1 MTAGTVLLDCLEP
14 PRPGSVADVTD
25 NVVNGQYGG
34 AVLRGPPPGPGVRPR
49 PWTSCP
55 RELPNRP
62 RAVAR
67 PPPESPVLL
76 ASAPAPARQEPLAR
90 LRSAW
95 FSSPR
100 ADLLA
105 GLVVALALI
114 PEAIS
119 FSIIAG
125 VDPKVGLY
133 ASFSI
138 AVIIS
143 FAGGRPA
150 MISAATGAMAL
161 VIVSLVKEHGVE
173 YLFAATI
180 LAGVFQVSLGA
191 LGVGRLMRFI
201 PRTVMVGFVNALAI
215 LIFLAQ
221 VDHFVGKGT
230 AVYVMVALGIAIMVG
245 LPKIT
250 TVVPAP
256 LVAIVVL
263 GFGGAALGISV
274 PTVGDMGAL
283 PDALPGIALPNVPF
297 DFHTLSIIAPY
308 AFTLAFVGL
317 LESLLTAQL
326 IDDITDTRSDKDRES
341 RGQGIANV
349 ATGFFGGMAGC
360 AMIGQSMIN
369 VKSGGRTRLSTLS
382 AGLFLITGILAF
394 GDLIAAIPMGAL
406 VAVMIIVAVSTFDW
420 NSIKIG
426 GLRRAP
432 RTETAVMVVTVAI
445 VVATHNLALGVA
457 GGVLLAAIFFARR
470 VAHIADV
477 TSVVDPDD
485 GRTRIYHVTG
495 ELFFA
500 STNELLHLFDYTDD
514 IDRAV
519 IDLNDA
525 HIWDTSAVA
534 ALDAVVAK
542 FAAHRIEADLVGLN
556 EDSALLHGRTSGHLL
571 SSH

>member
-1 MTAGTVLLDCLEP
+1 MT
-14 PRPGSVADVTD
+14 
-25 NVVNGQYGG
+25 
-34 AVLRGPPPGPGVRPR
+34 
-49 PWTSCP
+49 TSALVQN
-55 RELPNRP
+55 ESL
-62 RAVAR
+62 VAR
-67 PPPESPVLL
+67 LQSIWLFNV
-76 ASAPAPARQEPLAR
+76 
-90 LRSAW
+90 
-95 FSSPR
+95 R

-138 AVIIS
+138 AIITAI
-143 FAGGRPA
+143 AGGRPA

-161 VIVSLVKEHGVE
+161 VIVSLVADHGIE

-180 LAGVFQVSLGA
+180 LAGVFQVVLGL

-201 PRTVMVGFVNALAI
+201 PRPVMTGFVNALAI
-215 LIFLAQ
+215 LIFMAQ
-221 VDHFVGKGT
+221 IEHFVGISLE
-230 AVYVMVALGIAIMVG
+230 VYLMVALGIAMIVG
-245 LPKIT
+245 IPRVT
-250 TVVPAP
+250 TAIPSP
-256 LVAIVVL
+256 LIAIVVL
-263 GFGGAALGISV
+263 GFGGSWLGVTV
-274 PTVGDMGAL
+274 PTVGEMGEL
-283 PDALPGIALPNVPF
+283 PDSLPFFALPNLPF
-297 DFHTLSIIAPY
+297 TLETLEIIAPY
-308 AFTLAFVGL
+308 AITLAFVGL

-349 ATGFFGGMAGC
+349 FTGFFGGMAGC

-369 VKSGGRTRLSTLS
+369 VKNGGRGRLSSLS
-382 AGLFLITGILAF
+382 AGVFLMAGILAA
-394 GDLIAAIPMGAL
+394 GDLIASIPMAAL
-406 VAVMIIVAVSTFDW
+406 VAVMILVSVGTFDW

-426 GLRRAP
+426 HLERAP

-457 GGVLLAAIFFARR
+457 GGVLLAAIFFARH
-470 VAHIADV
+470 VAHLADV
-477 TSVVDPDD
+477 TSVIDP
-485 GRTRIYHVTG
+485 GNERTRIYHVTG

-500 STNELLHLFDYTDD
+500 STNELLHLFDYTEDV
-514 IDRAV
+514 DRAIV
-519 IDLNDA
+519 DLTDA
-525 HIWDTSAVA
+525 HIWDTSAVS

-542 FAAHRIEADLVGLN
+542 FKAHGIEPEIVGLN
-556 EDSALLHGRTSGHLL
+556 EGSAELHGRMSGSMA

>member
-1 MTAGTVLLDCLEP
+1 MP
-14 PRPGSVADVTD
+14 PPVAD
-25 NVVNGQYGG
+25 Q
-34 AVLRGPPPGPGVRPR
+34 RG
-49 PWTSCP
+49 
-55 RELPNRP
+55 
-62 RAVAR
+62 
-67 PPPESPVLL
+67 
-76 ASAPAPARQEPLAR
+76 LAR
-90 LRSAW
+90 LHDTW
-95 FSSPR
+95 FTKPGTN
-100 ADLLA
+100 LLA
-105 GLVVALALI
+105 GLVVALALV

-125 VDPKVGLY
+125 LDPKVGLY
-133 ASFSI
+133 ASFSM
-138 AVIIS
+138 AVIIA

-161 VIVSLVKEHGVE
+161 VIVSLVKDHGIE

-180 LAGVFQVSLGA
+180 MAGAIQVAFGL

-201 PRTVMVGFVNALAI
+201 PRPVMIGFVNALAI

-221 VDHFVGKGT
+221 LDHFVGKGT

-245 LPKIT
+245 LPRIT
-250 TVVPAP
+250 TAVPAP

-263 GFGGAALGISV
+263 GLGGVALGITV

-283 PDALPGIALPNVPF
+283 PDALPTIGLPSVPF
-297 DFHTLSIIAPY
+297 NLDTLSIIAPY

-349 ATGFFGGMAGC
+349 ATGFLGGMAGC

-369 VKSGGRTRLSTLS
+369 VKSGGRTRLSTLA
-382 AGLFLITGILAF
+382 AGVFLIVGILAF
-394 GDLIAAIPMGAL
+394 GDLVAAIPMGAL
-406 VAVMIIVAVSTFDW
+406 VAVMILVAVGTFDW
-420 NSIKIG
+420 NSIKPST
-426 GLRRAP
+426 LRRSP
-432 RTETAVMVVTVAI
+432 RSETAVMVLTVAI

-457 GGVLLAAIFFARR
+457 GGVMLAAVFFARR
-470 VAHIADV
+470 VAHVANV
-477 TSVVDPDD
+477 TSVIDPDD

-500 STNELLHLFDYTDD
+500 STNELLHLFDYTDQ

-519 IDLNDA
+519 IDLHDA
-525 HIWDTSAVA
+525 HIWDTSACA

-542 FAAHRIEADLVGLN
+542 FTVHGIDATLVGLN
-556 EDSALLHGRTSGHLL
+556 DHSAELHGRVSGHLA

>member
-1 MTAGTVLLDCLEP
+1 MNATVTAP
-14 PRPGSVADVTD
+14 PR
-25 NVVNGQYGG
+25 
-34 AVLRGPPPGPGVRPR
+34 
-49 PWTSCP
+49 
-55 RELPNRP
+55 
-62 RAVAR
+62 
-67 PPPESPVLL
+67 
-76 ASAPAPARQEPLAR
+76 APLTR
-90 LRSAW
+90 LRQTW
-95 FSSPR
+95 FANPR
-100 ADLLA
+100 ADLLS
-105 GLVVALALI
+105 GLVVALALV

-138 AVIIS
+138 AVIIA

-161 VIVSLVKEHGVE
+161 VIVSLVADHGVE

-180 LAGVFQVSLGA
+180 LAGLIQVVFGL

-201 PRTVMVGFVNALAI
+201 PRTVMTGFVNALAI

-221 VDHFVGKGT
+221 LEHFVGEGM
-230 AVYVMVALGIAIMVG
+230 AVYVMVALGIAIMIG
-245 LPKIT
+245 LPKLT
-250 TVVPAP
+250 RAVPAP
-256 LVAIVVL
+256 LVAILVL
-263 GFGGAALGISV
+263 GVGGAILGITV

-283 PDALPGIALPNVPF
+283 PDTLPFLSLPDVPF
-297 DFHTLSIIAPY
+297 GLETLSIIAPY

-341 RGQGIANV
+341 RGQGIANI
-349 ATGFFGGMAGC
+349 ATGFLGGMAGC

-369 VKSGGRTRLSTLS
+369 VKSGGRGRLSTLS
-382 AGLFLITGILAF
+382 AGLFLIIGILVF
-394 GDLIAAIPMGAL
+394 GDLVAAIPMAAL

-420 NSIKIG
+420 SSVRISQ
-426 GLRRAP
+426 LRRSP
-432 RTETAVMVVTVAI
+432 RSETAVMVVTVAI

-457 GGVLLAAIFFARR
+457 GGVLLAAVFFARR
-470 VAHIADV
+470 VAHVADV
-477 TSVVDPDD
+477 TSVIDPAD

-500 STNELLHLFDYTDD
+500 STNELLHLFDYVEDVD
-514 IDRAV
+514 AV
-519 IDLNDA
+519 TIDLGDA
-525 HIWDTSAVA
+525 HIWDTSACA

-542 FAAHRIEADLVGLN
+542 FAAHDIEAELTGLN
-556 EDSALLHGRTSGHLL
+556 DHSAELHGRMSGHLAV
-571 SSH
+571 SH